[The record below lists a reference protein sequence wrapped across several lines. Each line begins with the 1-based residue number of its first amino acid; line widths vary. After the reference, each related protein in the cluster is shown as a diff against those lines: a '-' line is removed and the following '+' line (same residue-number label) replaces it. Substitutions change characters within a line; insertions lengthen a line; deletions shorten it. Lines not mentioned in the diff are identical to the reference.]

1 MVKTDIKMVET
12 MMDKI
17 DTKIIEIIMII
28 KIDSKMEETIMVKD
42 LIMEMVKEI
51 IISIEMI
58 EDHLMKKV

>member
-1 MVKTDIKMVET
+1 
-12 MMDKI
+12 
-17 DTKIIEIIMII
+17 MII

>member
-1 MVKTDIKMVET
+1 MVET

-58 EDHLMKKV
+58 EDLLMKKV